1 MESLPLIFLSE
12 VKNGDSY
19 GLWPMERNNKTKK
32 EESIRI

>member
-19 GLWPMERNNKTKK
+19 GLWREIIKLRRRNP
-32 EESIRI
+32 